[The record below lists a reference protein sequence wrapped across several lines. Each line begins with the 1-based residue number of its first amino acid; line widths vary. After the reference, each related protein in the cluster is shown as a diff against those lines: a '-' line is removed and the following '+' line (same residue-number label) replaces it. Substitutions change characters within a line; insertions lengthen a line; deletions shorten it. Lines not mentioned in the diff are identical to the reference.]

1 MPTNPEAVFVV
12 GSGRSGTTL
21 LAGVLN
27 QLPGIWIGKETGFV
41 PRLVESVGDDLHEWD
56 DERLGG
62 LVQSVNSYLKVG
74 RWSVLATVA
83 GARRFWSETGTA
95 GYAGFIRYVWSLDRA
110 PDGRALRFTGDQ
122 SPSYVL
128 ALPLL
133 EQLFPDARYVHIVR
147 DPRDVVAS
155 ILPLHFGA
163 RSAGVAA
170 SDWNEYVSGWWAAEH
185 RIAPERRLELRYE
198 DLVTNPSATIERL
211 ASFFDVAEPDS
222 ADVASLRSDVHGLA
236 GLDAHHRR
244 LAQPIDDQAIG
255 RHRRDLS
262 ARDRDLVES
271 ITYAGLVTYG
281 YETGPFRPSPVLE
294 ENISLLTRER
304 LRDLRRRASA
314 AVVRRWP
321 PWN

>member
-12 GSGRSGTTL
+12 GSPRSGTTL

-27 QLPGIWIGKETGFV
+27 QLPGVWIGKETGFV
-41 PRLVESVGDDLHEWD
+41 PRLFAPGTDDLHEWD
-56 DERLGG
+56 DRRLGA
-62 LVQSVNSYLKVG
+62 LVESVNSYLTVG
-74 RWSVLATVA
+74 RWSSVASVA
-83 GARRFWSETGTA
+83 GARRFWSDSATTG
-95 GYAGFIRYVWSLDRA
+95 YSGFIRYVWSLDQP
-110 PDGRALRFTGDQ
+110 PDGRVQRFAGDQ
-122 SPSYVL
+122 SPSYAL

-133 EQLFPDARYVHIVR
+133 EQLFPDARFVHVVR

-170 SDWNEYVSGWWAAEH
+170 SDWNEHVSGWWAAEH
-185 RIAPERRLELRYE
+185 RIAPDRRCEVRYE
-198 DLVTNPSATIERL
+198 DLVTDPSATIGRL
-211 ASFFDVAEPDS
+211 ATFLHTDPLDPTVIG
-222 ADVASLRSDVHGLA
+222 SLATDVHGLA
-236 GLDAHHRR
+236 ELDAHHARVG
-244 LAQPIDDQAIG
+244 QPIDDRAVG

-262 ARDRDLVES
+262 LRDRDLVEA

-294 ENISLLTRER
+294 ENTSLLTRER
-304 LRDLRRRASA
+304 LRDLRRRASG

-321 PWN
+321 PWS